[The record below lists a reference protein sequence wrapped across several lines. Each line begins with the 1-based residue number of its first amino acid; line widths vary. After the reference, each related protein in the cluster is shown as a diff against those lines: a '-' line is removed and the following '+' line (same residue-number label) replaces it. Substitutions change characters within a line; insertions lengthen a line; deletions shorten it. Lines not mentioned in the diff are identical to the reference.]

1 MTSRDRVLAA
11 GRSETVDRIPVTP
24 YMGNYGASLV
34 GVPVDEYGADAS
46 TMADAQI
53 AAQRCVGHDMLVA
66 QSDGYYMAEAL
77 GMRTTRRPGTTP
89 APAGRPLANLAGVDT
104 LAVADPWRD
113 GRMPVYLEAL
123 RTMRAVVGDRLAVR
137 ACGTGPFSLAGHLM
151 GPDLL
156 VTTIATLSIEPD
168 ARVDRRLRLLM
179 DVCTETAIAFA
190 VAALESGADVVM
202 SGDSLASLDM
212 ISPPIYEHWVWPYER
227 HFFDCVR
234 PHAEQ
239 RGALTLLHI
248 CGNTVPIL
256 RSMASTGAH
265 VLEID
270 WKVPIT
276 TARDETCC
284 KPLMGNLDPT
294 SVLLQGS
301 PDEVLTASRRAIAD
315 GLLETDSGEPAAFLL
330 GSGCEVAPATPVE
343 NVRAMVSAAHEPT
356 AGPSAMDQ
364 RP

>member
-1 MTSRDRVLAA
+1 MTARDRVLAA
-11 GRSETVDRIPVTP
+11 GRSESVDRVPVTP
-24 YMGNYGASLV
+24 YMGNYGASLA
-34 GVPVDEYGADAS
+34 GVPVDEYCADAS

-53 AAQRCVGHDMLVA
+53 AAQRLVGHDMLVA

-89 APAGRPLANLAGVDT
+89 APASRPLADLAGVET
-104 LAVADPWRD
+104 LAVANPWRD

-123 RTMRAVVGDRLAVR
+123 RTMRATTGVRLAIR

-151 GPDLL
+151 GPDAL
-156 VTTIATLSIEPD
+156 VTTIAMLSIEPNPEG
-168 ARVDRRLRLLM
+168 DRRLRLLM

-190 VAALESGADVVM
+190 IAALESGADVVM

-234 PHAEQ
+234 PHAEE

-256 RSMASTGAH
+256 RLMASAGAH

-276 TARDETCC
+276 TARNQACC

-301 PDEVLTASRRAIAD
+301 SDEVFAASRRAIAD
-315 GLLETDSGEPAAFLL
+315 GLIETGSGEPPGFLL

-343 NVRAMVSAAHEPT
+343 NVRAMVTAARQT
-356 AGPSAMDQ
+356 AD
-364 RP
+364 